1 MNDNKVTLVGIGFL
15 LICIALIGGVYYIN
29 EELKA
34 LKEEY
39 NDLESRRVNLVQD
52 RDGLRDQIRVFNDAF
67 KTLESFNVRAT
78 SSDMDFYSQVQ
89 QKIQEN
95 QRNNEISIIT
105 QRQNG
110 VNKDGRSSIAL
121 TLRGDYYSFLR
132 ILAGWRNLTTTVRVS
147 QLSITASRT
156 PQTSGEVQADVVLE
170 AIVTAR

>member
-1 MNDNKVTLVGIGFL
+1 MNDNKVTFVGIGFL
-15 LICIALIGGVYYIN
+15 VLCIALIGGVYFLN
-29 EELKA
+29 EELKM
-34 LKEEY
+34 LKEQY
-39 NDLESRRVNLVQD
+39 NELEQRRVNLDQD
-52 RDGLRDQIRVFNDAF
+52 RNGLREQIKVFNDAF
-67 KTLESFNVRAT
+67 KILEAYNVRAT

-110 VNKDGRSSIAL
+110 VKDGRSSIAL
-121 TLRGDYYSFLR
+121 TLRGDYYSFMK

-147 QLSITASRT
+147 QLSMTASKT

-170 AIVTAR
+170 AIVSAK

>member
-1 MNDNKVTLVGIGFL
+1 MNDSKVTFVGIGFL
-15 LICIALIGGVYYIN
+15 VLCIALIGGVYFLN
-29 EELKA
+29 EELKT
-34 LKEEY
+34 LKEQY
-39 NDLESRRVNLVQD
+39 NGLEDRRVNLEQD
-52 RDGLRDQIRVFNDAF
+52 RNGLREQIKVFNDAF
-67 KTLESFNVRAT
+67 KILEGYNVRAT
-78 SSDMDFYSQVQ
+78 SNDMDFYSQVQ
-89 QKIQEN
+89 NKIQEN

-147 QLSITASRT
+147 QLSITASKT